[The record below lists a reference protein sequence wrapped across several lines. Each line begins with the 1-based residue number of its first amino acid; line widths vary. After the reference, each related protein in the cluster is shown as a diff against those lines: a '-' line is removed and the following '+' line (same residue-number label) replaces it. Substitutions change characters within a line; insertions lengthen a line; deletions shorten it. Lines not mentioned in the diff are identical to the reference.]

1 MCDPVTAAVV
11 VGGASAGSSIFGGI
25 KGNKAANK
33 LARAQAAAA
42 KTQFFEDQARLNL
55 NYQNDLEAIEQEENI
70 TANAQASEEA
80 NILVAIGDAVP
91 MGNST
96 NKIMQNAIASG
107 ALNLAAL
114 QGTRENRRQQAVYQY
129 KDNQTNYLGRL
140 EEIKGNLNQSFK
152 SGTQIA
158 IEATGAFIQGASQG
172 ASIGSNIQQGRL
184 ADAQL
189 KQLNKANESSEM
201 LSTIGSMTS
210 TGSSG
215 GYQTQTFQNLAGQS

>member
-11 VGGASAGSSIFGGI
+11 VGGASAGSSIFGSI
-25 KGNKAANK
+25 SGNKAANK

-55 NYQNDLEAIEQEENI
+55 NFQNDLEAIEQEENI

-80 NILVAIGDAVP
+80 NILVAIGDSVP

-96 NKIMQNAIASG
+96 NKILQNSITSG
-107 ALNLAAL
+107 ALNMAAL

-172 ASIGSNIQQGRL
+172 ASIGSNIQQGQL
-184 ADAQL
+184 AQQ
-189 KQLNKANESSEM
+189 QLNQMQSANESKEM
-201 LSTIGSMTS
+201 LNTISQMGNTSGS
-210 TGSSG
+210 
-215 GYQTQTFQNLAGQS
+215 YQTSTFQNLAGQ

>member
-1 MCDPVTAAVV
+1 MCDPVTAGMIIGGTAS
-11 VGGASAGSSIFGGI
+11 GGASIFGGI
-25 KGNKAANK
+25 QGNKAANA
-33 LARAQAAAA
+33 LARAQANAA
-42 KTQFFEDQARLNL
+42 KGQFFEDQARVNL

-107 ALNLAAL
+107 ALNMAAL
-114 QGTRENRRQQAVYQY
+114 QGTAENRRQQAVYQY
-129 KDNQTNYLGRL
+129 KDNQTNYLGKL

-152 SGTQIA
+152 SGSQLA

-172 ASIGSNIQQGRL
+172 ASIGSNIQQGQL
-184 ADAQL
+184 ASAQL
-189 KQLNKANESSEM
+189 NQLESSEM
-201 LSTIGSMTS
+201 LSTVEGMSS

-215 GYQTQTFQNLAGQS
+215 SYQTQTFQNLAGQS

>member
-1 MCDPVTAAVV
+1 MCDPITAGIV
-11 VGGASAGSSIFGGI
+11 VGGASGGMSIFGGI
-25 KGNKAANK
+25 QGNKAANK

-42 KTQFFEDQARLNL
+42 KTQFFEDQARIDL

-80 NILVAIGDAVP
+80 NILVAIGDSIP

-96 NKIMQNAIASG
+96 NKIMQNAITSG

-114 QGTRENRRQQAVYQY
+114 QGTAENRRQQAVYQY

-140 EEIKGNLNQSFK
+140 EEIKGNLNQSYK
-152 SGTQIA
+152 SGTQLA
-158 IEATGAFIQGASQG
+158 IEATGAFIQGAAQG
-172 ASIGSNIQQGRL
+172 ASMGSNIQQGQL
-184 ADAQL
+184 AQAQL
-189 KQLNKANESSEM
+189 NQLNASATSSEM

-210 TGSSG
+210 TGTSG
-215 GYQTQTFQNLAGQS
+215 GYQTQTFQNLAGQ